1 MAKDIG
7 KNKSEIAVARVL
19 AGERTKDVA
28 KDLDITPQ
36 SIYCALNN
44 RDIEIKKARDTV
56 EQKTQR
62 ITAHLAQHILQTI
75 EAGIDTDNGGRSARV
90 NGVIERFEVM
100 YQDNV
105 ERVRALLSDSD
116 LHTLLDA
123 HMSAGKV
130 GSWVQGWASTVIE
143 ITSESQNIGMN
154 DALEKVSPLV
164 RQVLSLSESEASV
177 LEEYLAREMRAITR
191 HQQPELLTIHTK

>member
-7 KNKSEIAVARVL
+7 KNKSEVAVDRVL

-36 SIYCALNN
+36 AIYCALKN
-44 RDIEIKKARDTV
+44 REIEIKKARNIVD
-56 EQKTQR
+56 QKTQR
-62 ITAHLAQHILQTI
+62 ITAHLAPHILNTLD
-75 EAGIDTDNGGRSARV
+75 AGIDPDCGGRSARV
-90 NGVIERFEVM
+90 NGVIERFESM

-105 ERVRALLSDSD
+105 EYVRELLSDSD

-123 HMSAGKV
+123 HMVEGKA
-130 GSWVQGWASTVIE
+130 GSWVQGWASTIVE
-143 ITSESQNIGMN
+143 ITAESQNIAMN
-154 DALEKVSPLV
+154 DALEKASPLV

-177 LEEYLAREMRAITR
+177 LEEYLAREIGLMSTR
-191 HQQPELLTIHTK
+191 LINE